1 MAEQV
6 VIVTSGYQGPAG
18 PQGPVGPKGDKGDP
32 GEAGKLS
39 QEQIDSVIADIK
51 KEVAGVTFPTY
62 VHTQSAPLDTWTIS
76 HNLNRELVSVTVYD
90 STNTEVLGF
99 DCTLID
105 NNTAQ
110 LSFRASFSG
119 KAYIL

>member
-1 MAEQV
+1 MSDLVVGSTNQ
-6 VIVTSGYQGPAG
+6 VIVTSGYQGP
-18 PQGPVGPKGDKGDP
+18 PGPKGEGA
-32 GEAGKLS
+32 ELS
-39 QEQIDSVIADIK
+39 EKDLEKVISDIK
-51 KEVAGVTFPTY
+51 KEVAGITFPTY
-62 VHTQSAPLDTWTIS
+62 VHTQSAPLDTWTIP
-76 HNLNRELVSVTVYD
+76 HNLGRELVSVTVYD

>member
-1 MAEQV
+1 MADK
-6 VIVTSGYQGPAG
+6 VIVSSGYQGP
-18 PQGPVGPKGDKGDP
+18 PGPKGDTGD
-32 GEAGKLS
+32 AGAATIPQS
-39 QEQIDSVIADIK
+39 EIDKVVKEVSTKVK
-51 KEVAGVTFPTY
+51 NEVAGITFPTY
-62 VHTQSAPLDTWTIS
+62 VYTQSAPLDTWTIS
-76 HNLNRELVSVTVYD
+76 HNLGRELVSVTVYD

>member
-1 MAEQV
+1 MADKV
-6 VIVTSGYQGPAG
+6 VVTAGYQGP
-18 PQGPVGPKGDKGDP
+18 PGPKGAD
-32 GEAGKLS
+32 GKLS
-39 QEQIDSVIADIK
+39 QEIIDNLI
-51 KEVAGVTFPTY
+51 KEVKQEVSKDVFPTY
-62 VHTQSAPLDTWTIS
+62 VHTQSAPLDTWTIP
-76 HNLNRELVSVTVYD
+76 HNLGRELVSVTVYD